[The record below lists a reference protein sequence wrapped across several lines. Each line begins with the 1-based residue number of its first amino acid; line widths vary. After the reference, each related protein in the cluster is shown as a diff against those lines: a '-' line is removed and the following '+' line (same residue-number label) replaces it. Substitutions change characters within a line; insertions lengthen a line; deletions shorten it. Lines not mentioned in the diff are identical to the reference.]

1 MKILMTCLG
10 NICRSPMAEG
20 ILQKLANEKGLNWTV
35 HSAGTNG
42 IHTGESPHK
51 SSQKVCKEN
60 GIDISNQRAMDFEA
74 KHFEEY
80 DKIYVFANDVMRD
93 VKKIAGDKFD
103 ESKIDFFLNEL
114 YPKQDMDVIDP
125 WYGGE
130 DGYYDVFEQIYT
142 GCEAIIS
149 KYLE

>member
-20 ILQKLANEKGLNWTV
+20 ILQKLANEKGLNWQV

-42 IHTGESPHK
+42 IHTGQAPHK

-60 GIDISNQRAMDFEA
+60 GIDISGQRSVDFEA

-80 DKIYVFANDVMRD
+80 DMIYVFANDVLRD
-93 VKKIAGDKFD
+93 VKTIAGDKFD
-103 ESKIDFFLNEL
+103 KSKIDFFLNEL
-114 YPKQDMDVIDP
+114 YPSKNMDVLDP

-130 DGYYDVFEQIYT
+130 DGYYDVFEQIEK
-142 GCEAIIS
+142 GCEAIMDR
-149 KYLE
+149 YAN